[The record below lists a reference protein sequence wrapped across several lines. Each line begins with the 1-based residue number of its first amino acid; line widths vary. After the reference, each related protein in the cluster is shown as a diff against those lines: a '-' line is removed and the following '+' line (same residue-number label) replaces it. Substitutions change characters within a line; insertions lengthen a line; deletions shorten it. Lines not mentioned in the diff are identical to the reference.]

1 MKNVNVATEKFDR
14 RIKEISKSFK
24 QLEER
29 KEQLQDKIQNYKFNS
44 ASEKRIN
51 IVDLLKGNLRQNNT
65 DYAELENELESIEK
79 FIGNT
84 QKLGGISSLYK
95 TDAELETLGKE
106 LVSVISRQMKEA
118 EKRRNDIE
126 KRYEKIFS
134 DLLAIEKERE
144 DFSMER
150 QKLVELVDRINK
162 CTNVPM
168 EFEVYKP
175 YIFEKENVYKQFDLL
190 LKRITY

>member
-29 KEQLQDKIQNYKFNS
+29 KEQLQDKIQNYKFNP

-79 FIGNT
+79 FIENT

-106 LVSVISRQMKEA
+106 LVSVIARQMKEA

-144 DFSMER
+144 NFSMER

-162 CTNVPM
+162 CTNIPM

-175 YIFEKENVYKQFDLL
+175 YIFEKENVYKQFNLL